1 MKKFYIMN
9 GQNQEGP
16 FDIEQLKLLNIKKD
30 TPVWFEGI
38 QNWTTAEKV
47 EDLKSILPLNVI
59 PPKFE
64 NQTQNDF
71 TSTPPNFNNYSNNNQ
86 NTNHQK
92 DYPKSNLKRNLLIGG
107 AILIVLVII
116 GFISNSSQSNS
127 YGSEPSYNA
136 DGTENTAV
144 SAEETERQRINAA
157 ITKKNMN
164 FRNNWQT
171 YLTVTTNQYQYRE
184 IGGIF
189 NLAVNFTNNTDCKM
203 DEIKVNVNYI
213 KDGGGIYKTE
223 TVVFFNVMPG
233 TQQSEQAPNSD
244 RGTSVQLE
252 ISQAYSNKMNFYYP
266 SNSGNNEDPY
276 FYKQ

>member
-30 TPVWFEGI
+30 TPVWYEGI

-47 EDLKSILPLNVI
+47 ENLKSILPLNLI

-64 NQTQNDF
+64 NQSQNSF
-71 TSTPPNFNNYSNNNQ
+71 TSTPPNFNNNQNYNNQ
-86 NTNHQK
+86 NNYQK
-92 DYPKSNLKRNLLIGG
+92 SKLKRNLIIGG
-107 AILIVLVII
+107 AILIGIVII
-116 GFISNSSQSNS
+116 GFVSNSLQSDS
-127 YGSEPSYNA
+127 YGYEPSYNA
-136 DGTENTAV
+136 DGTENFAV

-171 YLTVTTNQYQYRE
+171 YLTATTNQYQYRE

-189 NLAVNFTNNTDCKM
+189 NLEIIFTNNTDCKM
-203 DEIKVNVNYI
+203 DEIKVDVNYI

-223 TVVFFNVMPG
+223 PVVFYNVMPG
-233 TQQSEQAPNSD
+233 TQQSQQAPNSD
-244 RGTSVQLE
+244 RGTSVELDV
-252 ISQAYSNKMNFYYP
+252 SQAYSNKMNFYYP

>member
-1 MKKFYIMN
+1 MN

-16 FDIEQLKLLNIKKD
+16 FEIEQLKSLNIKKD
-30 TPVWFEGI
+30 TPVWFQGI
-38 QNWTTAEKV
+38 ENWTTAEKV
-47 EDLKSILPLNVI
+47 EDLKSILSINTT

-64 NQTQNDF
+64 NQTQNNIS
-71 TSTPPNFNNYSNNNQ
+71 STPPNYSNQ
-86 NTNHQK
+86 NYNDQNY
-92 DYPKSNLKRNLLIGG
+92 YPKSNLKRNLIIGG
-107 AILIVLVII
+107 AILIALVVI
-116 GFISNSSQSNS
+116 GFISSNSQSNS
-127 YGSEPSYNA
+127 YGSEPSSYNA
-136 DGTENTAV
+136 NVNENTAV
-144 SAEETERQRINAA
+144 SEAEIERQRINSA

-171 YLTVTTNQYQYRE
+171 YLTASTNQYQYRE

-189 NLAVNFTNNTDCKM
+189 NLAVIFTNNTDCKM
-203 DEIKVNVNYI
+203 DEVKVNVNYI
-213 KDGGGIYKTE
+213 KDSGGIYKTE
-223 TVVFFNVMPG
+223 TVIFYNVMPG

-252 ISQAYSNKMNFYYP
+252 ISQAYSDKMNFYYP

>member
-16 FDIEQLKLLNIKKD
+16 FEIEQLKLLNIKKD
-30 TPVWFEGI
+30 TPVWFQGI
-38 QNWTTAEKV
+38 ENWTTAEKV
-47 EDLKSILPLNVI
+47 DDLKSILSINST

-64 NQTQNDF
+64 NPIQNNF
-71 TSTPPNFNNYSNNNQ
+71 ASTPPNYNNPSNYGNQNYNNQ
-86 NTNHQK
+86 N
-92 DYPKSNLKRNLLIGG
+92 DYPKSNLKRNLIIGG
-107 AILIVLVII
+107 AILIGLVVI
-116 GFISNSSQSNS
+116 GFISSNSQSNS
-127 YGSEPSYNA
+127 YGSEPSYNVN
-136 DGTENTAV
+136 ENTGV
-144 SAEETERQRINAA
+144 SEAEIERQRINSA

-171 YLTVTTNQYQYRE
+171 YLTASTNQYQYRE

-189 NLAVNFTNNTDCKM
+189 NLVVIFTNNTDCKM

-213 KDGGGIYKTE
+213 KDSGGIYKTE
-223 TVVFFNVMPG
+223 TVIFYNVMPG
-233 TQQSEQAPNSD
+233 TQQSEQAPDSD

-252 ISQAYSNKMNFYYP
+252 ISQAYSDKMNFYYP
-266 SNSGNNEDPY
+266 SNSGNIEDPY